1 MFAHSRSYAWF
12 VTKLRLKTWRFRKV
26 AMKMPNSLYFDK
38 IWYSFGKNNNKNS
51 LKAIFKNFPN
61 NANAF
66 KEYFDE
72 NTN

>member
-1 MFAHSRSYAWF
+1 
-12 VTKLRLKTWRFRKV
+12 
-26 AMKMPNSLYFDK
+26 MKMPSSLYFDK

-61 NANAF
+61 NANAL